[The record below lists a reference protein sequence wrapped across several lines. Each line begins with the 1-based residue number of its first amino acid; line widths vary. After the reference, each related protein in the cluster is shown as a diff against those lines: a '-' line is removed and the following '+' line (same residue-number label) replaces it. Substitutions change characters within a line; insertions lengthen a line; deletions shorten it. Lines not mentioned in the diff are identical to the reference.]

1 MIRVIAT
8 LKTGFAFTHPTTH
21 QLLRYFFFY
30 LFNHLIL
37 TLSLILTKEKVKF
50 KAGAFA
56 DDVGVVCRGNTNS
69 VQGVFTQY
77 EKLTKKSGLFLD
89 ADKTEILNLEN
100 NVEKVYEVKY
110 MGNKVKITTIKEVKV
125 CIAMTR

>member
-1 MIRVIAT
+1 M
-8 LKTGFAFTHPTTH
+8 
-21 QLLRYFFFY
+21 
-30 LFNHLIL
+30 
-37 TLSLILTKEKVKF
+37 KF